1 MIKSVQNVTSKSLK
15 IVAETALSP
24 KTQFELRLIAG
35 GIYQLEPSWVY
46 PTLNE
51 YIKNG
56 ELLVLDSDSDSTVEV
71 ANTEDSPAEATEDLE
86 EPTEETSD
94 TADSVPGDDE
104 EAEEPVDLTST
115 TFVCDICGEEF
126 GSARGLQSH
135 KSRAHK

>member
-24 KTQFELRLIAG
+24 KTRFELRLIAG

-51 YIKNG
+51 YINNG
-56 ELLVLDSDSDSTVEV
+56 DLVVLDSDPDNAVEL
-71 ANTEDSPAEATEDLE
+71 ATTEDSPVVTEELS
-86 EPTEETSD
+86 EPMEETSD
-94 TADSVPGDDE
+94 TADSVPSDE
-104 EAEEPVDLTST
+104 DTEEPVVLTATS
-115 TFVCDICGEEF
+115 FICDICGEEF

>member
-15 IVAETALSP
+15 IIAETALSP
-24 KTQFELRLIAG
+24 KTRFELRLIAG

-51 YIKNG
+51 YINNG
-56 ELLVLDSDSDSTVEV
+56 ELIVLDSDPDSTVEL
-71 ANTEDSPAEATEDLE
+71 APTEDSPVDTAEELS
-86 EPTEETSD
+86 EPVKETSD
-94 TADSVPGDDE
+94 TADSVPSDE
-104 EAEEPVDLTST
+104 EAEEPVVLTAT

>member
-1 MIKSVQNVTSKSLK
+1 MIKSVQNVTSRSLK

-24 KTQFELRLIAG
+24 KTRFELRLIAG

-51 YIKNG
+51 YINNG
-56 ELLVLDSDSDSTVEV
+56 ELIVLDSDPDSSVEL
-71 ANTEDSPAEATEDLE
+71 APTEDSPVEIAKELS
-86 EPTEETSD
+86 EPVEETSD
-94 TADSVPGDDE
+94 TADSVPSA
-104 EAEEPVDLTST
+104 EATEEPVVLTAT
-115 TFVCDICGEEF
+115 TFICDICGEEF